1 MTEEL
6 FQEESGLDKDKLEKL
21 SELCRTQK
29 YLQEKIEQEEEQ
41 LKRTK
46 EELRAVSQGL
56 IPLLLN
62 EVGISEVRLSS
73 GEKVIVEDKLKASI
87 PDKNFALAFRNMVL
101 AEGGDNIAEEKV
113 SGLFSSKLIIDEI
126 SDVVMD
132 ILMNH
137 DIAFE
142 MKRDIHWQTLTKY
155 CRQRLEQ
162 GLDIPEGISVYQYQ
176 ETKIK

>member
-29 YLQEKIEQEEEQ
+29 YLQEKIEQGEEQ

-56 IPLLLN
+56 IPALLN

-87 PDKNFALAFRNMVL
+87 PDKNFVLAFRNMVL
-101 AEGGDNIAEEKV
+101 AEGGDDIAEEKV
-113 SGLFSSKLIIDEI
+113 SGLFSSKLLIDEI
-126 SDVVMD
+126 SDRVMD
-132 ILMNH
+132 ILMDH
-137 DIAFE
+137 DVEFE
-142 MKRDIHWQTLTKY
+142 MKRDIHWQTLAKY